1 MKTREQY
8 KRANKTVFPILIAEF
23 LYITLILVGFC
34 MSNGGTGVTYLQI
47 GACVLAILVTLIIFI
62 TKTDTKMCGVV
73 MLVAASVAYAVI
85 VIASNSAES
94 FAYAFPILFAA
105 VTYLNI
111 RLVVGGNVVII
122 LANVIKLIMMS
133 SSGADTQEYFLAVL
147 IAIIVCFASIKMVG
161 LLIKTNE
168 ENMDSINESAMQQ
181 AEDNKKMVSV
191 ANDISD
197 LFTEAMTM
205 MESLDSSIATSNVS
219 MTNIAESTESTACA
233 IQDQSVMCG
242 DIQNQTDIAEQ
253 ETKSMIEASNATNKS
268 VEEGTT
274 IIEELRGQAQK
285 VGESSR
291 VTVDVMNSLT
301 GKVDEVQGFVGTIID
316 ISGQTNLLALNAS
329 IEAARAGEAGRGF
342 AVVAEQIR
350 QLSEQTNVA
359 SNNIT
364 NIIAELNADTK
375 LASDSINNS
384 VESVNRQNE
393 LIDESREKFEQIRV
407 GVEDLTKN
415 IKNTEKA
422 MQDIL
427 QSTGTISDSIL
438 QLSATSEEVSA
449 SSNEGLEMSK
459 ITVENMKEFRD
470 ILQKIYELSQK
481 LH

>member
-1 MKTREQY
+1 
-8 KRANKTVFPILIAEF
+8 
-23 LYITLILVGFC
+23 
-34 MSNGGTGVTYLQI
+34 
-47 GACVLAILVTLIIFI
+47 
-62 TKTDTKMCGVV
+62 
-73 MLVAASVAYAVI
+73 
-85 VIASNSAES
+85 
-94 FAYAFPILFAA
+94 
-105 VTYLNI
+105 
-111 RLVVGGNVVII
+111 
-122 LANVIKLIMMS
+122 
-133 SSGADTQEYFLAVL
+133 
-147 IAIIVCFASIKMVG
+147 
-161 LLIKTNE
+161 
-168 ENMDSINESAMQQ
+168 MDSINESALQQ

-197 LFTEAMTM
+197 LFTEAMSM

-268 VEEGTT
+268 VEEGTI

-285 VGESSR
+285 VGESSQI
-291 VTVDVMNSLT
+291 TVDVMNSLT

-364 NIIAELNADTK
+364 NIIAELNEDTR

-427 QSTGTISDSIL
+427 TSTGTISDSIL

-449 SSNEGLEMSK
+449 SSNEGLEMSR
-459 ITVENMKEFRD
+459 ITVDNMKEFRD

>member
-1 MKTREQY
+1 MKTKAQFL
-8 KRANKTVFPILIAEF
+8 RANKTVFPILVAEF
-23 LYITLILVGFC
+23 LYIILILIGFC
-34 MSNGGTGVTYLQI
+34 MSSGGSGVTYLQI
-47 GACVLAILVTLIIFI
+47 GVSIAALIVITAIFI
-62 TKTDTKMCGVV
+62 VKRDTKMCGVV

-85 VIASNSAES
+85 VIASNSPES

-105 VTYLNI
+105 VTYLNK
-111 RLVVGGNVVII
+111 RLVIGGNTVII
-122 LANVIKLIMMS
+122 LANVVKLIIAS
-133 SSGADTQEYFLAVL
+133 STGIGTQEYFLAVL
-147 IAIIVCFASIKMVG
+147 ISIIVCYASIKMVG
-161 LLIKTNE
+161 LLVKSNE
-168 ENMDSINESAMQQ
+168 ENIESINESALQQ
-181 AEDNKKMVSV
+181 AEDNKKMISV
-191 ANDISD
+191 ANDISA
-197 LFTEAMTM
+197 LFKDAMDM
-205 MESLDSSIATSNVS
+205 MESLDSSIETSNVS

-242 DIQNQTDIAEQ
+242 DIQNQTDIAER
-253 ETKSMIEASNATNKS
+253 ETKSMIEASNSTNMS

-285 VGESSR
+285 VGESSQA
-291 VTVDVMNSLT
+291 TVEVMNSLT
-301 GKVDEVQGFVGTIID
+301 AKVDEVQEFVGTIIE

-364 NIIAELNADTK
+364 SIIGELNEDTK
-375 LASDSINNS
+375 CASDSINNS

-393 LIDESREKFEQIRV
+393 LIDQSREKFEQIRL
-407 GVEDLTKN
+407 GVADLTRN
-415 IKNTEKA
+415 IQNTEKV

-427 QSTGTISDSIL
+427 HSTGTISDSII

-459 ITVENMKEFRD
+459 IAVSNMQEFRE

-481 LH
+481 LQ